1 MGNAYIGWGRHGS
14 TPRREGN
21 PLKATKHVCK
31 DCGHKIDESELLTDN
46 WTGEKV
52 CKTCGAKKAFSGL
65 RGLSTL

>member
-1 MGNAYIGWGRHGS
+1 MGDMS
-14 TPRREGN
+14 TIFGEDFRQRREGN

>member
-1 MGNAYIGWGRHGS
+1 MGDTETSFGKYFRQ
-14 TPRREGN
+14 RKEGN

-65 RGLSTL
+65 RGLSPP